1 MFFDLRQVSHR
12 KLNTTCWRLFNRNS
26 FLPFFKDSYFL
37 NIFRL
42 SQQLWTFYCY
52 KLDWLDFPFWALT
65 FVHFLE
71 HKDYKSKVSSQI
83 DEMSSFQMLCTMNLA
98 LKTFPRLKNQ
108 DHKRTRHWKIFS
120 FVSIIC
126 HVEVESLICTFYFL
140 FRLNAEL
147 KIVVLIC
154 CWFPYCTFLVNSWHE
169 IFTLKF
175 SHSICRRLEL
185 SQPLMF
191 RSLPL

>member
-1 MFFDLRQVSHR
+1 MCVFWPSASFAQKTQYNLLKALQSELFLTLFQGQLFSKHLPIV
-12 KLNTTCWRLFNRNS
+12 TT
-26 FLPFFKDSYFL
+26 
-37 NIFRL
+37 
-42 SQQLWTFYCY
+42 TFYCY